1 MHENTWGRV
10 TFLVKLIFCRLDKF
24 DGSVFFLGAY
34 IGGGSY
40 IWVIFGMLIGL
51 YIFLGG
57 VYRGKLIYVG
67 LLMGF
72 YGIWQAQ
79 GREMCLIWNGLGIT
93 LKNLGQNFESSL

>member
-10 TFLVKLIFCRLDKF
+10 TFLVKLIFRRLDKF

-40 IWVIFGMLIGL
+40 IWDANWVIYFFGGGG
-51 YIFLGG
+51 GG

-93 LKNLGQNFESSL
+93 LKNLGRNFESSL